1 MSDQDA
7 SSLPPPDRPP
17 RAAPPADEPLRPA
30 ADAPEPA
37 GVPPWGGAGPDD
49 ASIVVAELV
58 EEPCPLWPTFLTA
71 VLAIGG
77 ALLVSGVVM
86 VMAAFW
92 ARGPV
97 LFQHPDAFN
106 AWLKEFVATQG
117 GLILLVLPGQLT
129 FCAVALVAA
138 SLSREKAVDRLGLR
152 RGNFPPWTWPLFLLG
167 TPVLV
172 IAVGHLLSYVV
183 REPSEQLKML
193 EDLFAT
199 HAAGSLV
206 TLLLLISLLPG
217 VVEELLFRGFM
228 QRRLLGRLRPVAA
241 IGITTAFFAAAHM
254 DPTHAIGVAPL
265 GIWLGVVAWRA
276 DSIWPAVFGHVG
288 NNAFAILMSVTMGEQ
303 PDLEQLSPAVAT
315 STGLA
320 LLVSCLSFA
329 GCLVLLSRRR
339 AGPRPSVSVRPI
351 A

>member
-1 MSDQDA
+1 MPDQDA
-7 SSLPPPDRPP
+7 SSLPPPDRSP
-17 RAAPPADEPLRPA
+17 RAAQPADEPLRPA
-30 ADAPEPA
+30 ANAPESA
-37 GVPPWGGAGPDD
+37 GVLPWSGAVPDE
-49 ASIVVAELV
+49 APIVVAELV
-58 EEPCPLWPTFLTA
+58 EDPYPLWPTFLTI

-77 ALLVSGVVM
+77 AVLVSGIVM
-86 VMAAFW
+86 MVAAFW

-97 LFQHPDAFN
+97 LFQRPGAFN
-106 AWLKEFVATQG
+106 AWFKEFVTTQG
-117 GLILLVLPGQLT
+117 GLVLLVLPGQLT
-129 FCAVALVAA
+129 FCAVAVMAA
-138 SLSREKAVDRLGLR
+138 SLSREKVVDRLGLR
-152 RGNFPPWTWPLFLLG
+152 CGNFPPWTWPLFLLG

-172 IAVGHLLSYVV
+172 IAVGQLLSYVV

-199 HAAGSLV
+199 HAAGSLI
-206 TLLLLISLLPG
+206 TMLLLISLLPG
-217 VVEELLFRGFM
+217 VMEELLFRGFM

-288 NNAFAILMSVTMGEQ
+288 NNACAILMSVTMGEQ

-315 STGLA
+315 SMELT
-320 LLVSCLSFA
+320 LLVSCLSFV
-329 GCLVLLSRRR
+329 GCLVLLSRRT
-339 AGPRPSVSVRPI
+339 APPVSVRPI
-351 A
+351 D